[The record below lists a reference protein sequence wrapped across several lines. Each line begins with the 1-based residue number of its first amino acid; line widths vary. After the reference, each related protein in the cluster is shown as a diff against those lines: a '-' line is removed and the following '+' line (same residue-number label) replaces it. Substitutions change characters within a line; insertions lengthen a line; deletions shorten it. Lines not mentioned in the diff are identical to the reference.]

1 MPSSSTLV
9 PVSLTSSSRAPFR
22 SPAAHTLASSWRRA
36 LPPACTPDEL
46 TDIIL
51 GPRGI
56 YEIPSDPYNEVYPG
70 IILGDGTTALCVLK
84 LRSIGVTHVLNTAWG
99 KDRSFGL
106 INTSHHF
113 YHSAGIR
120 FHGIEAIDV
129 PSFSLKRFFRE
140 TSDFIDEALRS
151 GGKVY
156 VHCQMGISR
165 SSTIVLAYLMIKK
178 GWTAQD
184 AMRTVRSR
192 RQIIP
197 NDGFLRQL
205 CQLNEEQIAEREAQR
220 RRQRFSNQFSV
231 ENLVAA

>member
-1 MPSSSTLV
+1 MT
-9 PVSLTSSSRAPFR
+9 
-22 SPAAHTLASSWRRA
+22 SPASPRLRASSFGSWRRPS
-36 LPPACTPDEL
+36 PPACTPDEL

-51 GPRGI
+51 GPRGV
-56 YEIPSDPYNEVYPG
+56 YEIPTEPYNEVYPG
-70 IILGDGTTALCVLK
+70 IVLGDGTTALCVLK
-84 LRSIGVTHVLNTAWG
+84 LRSIGVTHVLNAAWG

-106 INTSHHF
+106 INTSRHF
-113 YHSAGIR
+113 YSSAGIR

-129 PSFSLKRFFRE
+129 PSFSLKRFFHE
-140 TSDFIDEALRS
+140 AADFIDEALAS

-165 SSTIVLAYLMIKK
+165 SSTIVLAYLIIKK
-178 GWTAQD
+178 GWSAQE

-205 CQLNEEQIAEREAQR
+205 CQLNEEQILEREAQR
-220 RRQRFSNQFSV
+220 RRRRLPSPYSG
-231 ENLVAA
+231 LIAT